1 MKSGLSVL
9 HFNFQFAFLKLNNM
23 KNPSTTP
30 IQRDFFAWKS
40 RYVKGGG
47 NVSKNNNYYFF
58 NILNIFLTQERP
70 LKSRHPVDLFCVKI
84 IRYQSLI
91 FVLYPRNTFLLKTV
105 RIMPSGIFIKTSKKR
120 KKKNIF
126 MQIKLFFLFF
136 TFSFLINFRTFFM

>member
-105 RIMPSGIFIKTSKKR
+105 RIMPSGIFIKTSKRGR
-120 KKKNIF
+120 KKKYLYANKIILFILHIF
-126 MQIKLFFLFF
+126 IFNKL
-136 TFSFLINFRTFFM
+136 